1 MFLLQTHYDILG
13 IAPTANNEQIKSAF
27 RKLAKLFHPDKNPGG
42 KEQFEKILVAY
53 EVLIDSAKRRQYDLR
68 LKGYSTASSS
78 SQKTQTKSGQKQWGF
93 SDEELKRR
101 QYYQEHY
108 KKEYSKYTNKQTADA
123 RKTAYNEY
131 KYILFATPLAVALFM
146 LVIKGFE
153 DNRPAKK
160 EIPANAEAQTQ
171 EIKMGADPYT
181 LYFKNPVYDTIANRT
196 LVIKNLSGKDAIVN
210 LFGKQNK
217 FLRSCVV
224 KTGFFVEL
232 EQLPDILREM
242 KMAVG
247 KNWNGSKVFKNL
259 EVIGGF
265 ESENKFYK
273 IDIAKTNGWTISV
286 DDELLEV
293 SESINEKEF
302 FKKD

>member
-13 IAPTANNEQIKSAF
+13 IAPTANNEQIKTAF
-27 RKLAKLFHPDKNPGG
+27 RKLAKLYHPDKNPGG

-53 EVLIDSAKRRQYDLR
+53 EILIDTAKRRQYDLR
-68 LKGYSTASSS
+68 LKGYSTSSGAA
-78 SQKTQTKSGQKQWGF
+78 QKTQTKSGQKQWGF

-108 KKEYSKYTNKQTADA
+108 KKEYSQYVNKQTNGA
-123 RKTAYNEY
+123 RKAAYNEY

-153 DNRPAKK
+153 ENRSPKK
-160 EIPANAEAQTQ
+160 ASSTNSEAQIQ
-171 EIKMGADPYT
+171 EIKMGTDPYT
-181 LYFKNPVYDTIANRT
+181 LYFKDPIYDTIANRT
-196 LVIKNLSGKDAIVN
+196 LVIKNISGKDAVVN
-210 LFGKQNK
+210 LFGNQNK
-217 FLRSCVV
+217 FLRSCVI

-232 EQLPDILREM
+232 EQLPDIVLEIKIAIGR
-242 KMAVG
+242 
-247 KNWNGSKVFKNL
+247 NWNSSKEFKGL
-259 EVIGGF
+259 DVIGGF
-265 ESENKFYK
+265 EAENKFYK
-273 IDIAKTNGWTISV
+273 IVLAKTNGWTISI
-286 DDELLEV
+286 DDEFLEA